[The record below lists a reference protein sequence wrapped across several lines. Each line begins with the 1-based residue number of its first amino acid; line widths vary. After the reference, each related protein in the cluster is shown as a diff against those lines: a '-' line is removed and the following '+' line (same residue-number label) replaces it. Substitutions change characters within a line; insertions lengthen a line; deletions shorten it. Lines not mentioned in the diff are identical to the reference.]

1 MSKIMGNQKSVLVT
15 GANSGIGLATAEY
28 LTVQG
33 FHVYAG
39 ARDPRTM
46 EGLSKNSKITPVK
59 LDVTNTAD
67 IIEVKRII
75 EEKGTGLFG
84 LVNNAGIAKAG
95 ALMDVS
101 LEDMRAQFEVNVF
114 GVHQITQAMFP
125 LLLKTKGRIV
135 MMSSDSGFFA
145 TPFFGPY
152 CSSKFAL
159 EGYSDSFRREITPYG
174 VKVIIIEPGRITTP
188 IWDKGEEN
196 LNKYADSLFAVEAKA
211 IGEYAIRKG
220 KTTGLVESLWR
231 SIEDK
236 LREVAPPSRRFPTV
250 AMLRSSPERNPH
262 LTRIRWLDGTLEAA
276 LAFQGEQAVLF
287 GCPDPFPEA
296 QLHEW
301 IESANRGE
309 PRAIFVDAIP

>member
-1 MSKIMGNQKSVLVT
+1 MNNQKAVLIT
-15 GANSGIGLATAEY
+15 GASSGIGFATAEY
-28 LTVQG
+28 LAAQG

-39 ARDPRTM
+39 ARITHTL

-101 LEDMRAQFEVNVF
+101 VEDMRTQFEVNLF

-159 EGYSDSFRREITPYG
+159 EGYSDSLRREIIPYG

-188 IWDKGEEN
+188 IWDKGEKN

-220 KTTGLVESLWR
+220 KTTGLAP
-231 SIEDK
+231 IEVAKTVYHVLIAANPKLRYIVAENKLEYQMIKTLPASYVDK
-236 LREVAPPSRRFPTV
+236 L
-250 AMLRSSPERNPH
+250 AMKKVQKVVKLSS
-262 LTRIRWLDGTLEAA
+262 
-276 LAFQGEQAVLF
+276 
-287 GCPDPFPEA
+287 
-296 QLHEW
+296 
-301 IESANRGE
+301 
-309 PRAIFVDAIP
+309 AITD

>member
-1 MSKIMGNQKSVLVT
+1 MSPILNNQKSVFIT
-15 GANSGIGLATAEY
+15 GASSGIGLATAEY
-28 LTVQG
+28 LAVQG

-39 ARDPRTM
+39 ARVTGTL
-46 EGLSKNSKITPVK
+46 EGLSKNLNITPVK
-59 LDVTNTAD
+59 LDVTNAAD

-84 LVNNAGIAKAG
+84 LINNAGIAKAG

-101 LEDMRAQFEVNVF
+101 VEDLRTQFEVNLF

-125 LLLKTKGRIV
+125 LLLKAKGRIV

-159 EGYSDSFRREITPYG
+159 EGYSDSLRREITPYG

-188 IWDKGEEN
+188 IWDKGEKY

-211 IGEYAIRKG
+211 IGEYAIRKE
-220 KTTGLVESLWR
+220 KRPV
-231 SIEDK
+231 
-236 LREVAPPSRRFPTV
+236 
-250 AMLRSSPERNPH
+250 
-262 LTRIRWLDGTLEAA
+262 WL
-276 LAFQGEQAVLF
+276 
-287 GCPDPFPEA
+287 P
-296 QLHEW
+296 
-301 IESANRGE
+301 
-309 PRAIFVDAIP
+309 

>member
-1 MSKIMGNQKSVLVT
+1 MNNQKAVLIT

-28 LTVQG
+28 LAAHG

-39 ARDPRTM
+39 ARDLSTL
-46 EGLSKNSKITPVK
+46 EGLSKNLNITPVK

-101 LEDMRAQFEVNVF
+101 VEDLRTQFEVNLF

-159 EGYSDSFRREITPYG
+159 EGYSDSLRREIIPYG
-174 VKVIIIEPGRITTP
+174 VEVILIEPGRITTP
-188 IWDKGEEN
+188 IWDKGEKN
-196 LNKYADSLFAVEAKA
+196 LNKYADSLFAMEAKA

-220 KTTGLVESLWR
+220 KTTGLAP
-231 SIEDK
+231 IEVAKTVYHVLIAANPKLRYIVAENKLEYQMIKILPASYVDK
-236 LREVAPPSRRFPTV
+236 L
-250 AMLRSSPERNPH
+250 AMKKVQKVVKLSS
-262 LTRIRWLDGTLEAA
+262 
-276 LAFQGEQAVLF
+276 
-287 GCPDPFPEA
+287 
-296 QLHEW
+296 
-301 IESANRGE
+301 
-309 PRAIFVDAIP
+309 AITD

>member
-1 MSKIMGNQKSVLVT
+1 MNNQKAVLIT

-28 LTVQG
+28 LAAHG

-39 ARDPRTM
+39 ARDLSTL
-46 EGLSKNSKITPVK
+46 EGLSKNLNITPVK

-101 LEDMRAQFEVNVF
+101 VEDLRTQFEVNLF

-159 EGYSDSFRREITPYG
+159 EGYSDSLRREITPYG

-188 IWDKGEEN
+188 IWDKGEKI
-196 LNKYADSLFAVEAKA
+196 LNKYADSLFAMEAKA

-220 KTTGLVESLWR
+220 KTTGLAP
-231 SIEDK
+231 IEVAKTVYHVLIAANPKLRYIVAENKLEYQMIKILPASYVDK
-236 LREVAPPSRRFPTV
+236 L
-250 AMLRSSPERNPH
+250 AMKKVQKVVKLSS
-262 LTRIRWLDGTLEAA
+262 
-276 LAFQGEQAVLF
+276 
-287 GCPDPFPEA
+287 
-296 QLHEW
+296 
-301 IESANRGE
+301 
-309 PRAIFVDAIP
+309 AITD

>member
-15 GANSGIGLATAEY
+15 GASSGIGLATAEY

-188 IWDKGEEN
+188 IWDKGEKN

-220 KTTGLVESLWR
+220 KTTGLAP
-231 SIEDK
+231 IEVAKTVYHVLIAANPKLRYIVAENKLEYQMIKILPASYVDK
-236 LREVAPPSRRFPTV
+236 L
-250 AMLRSSPERNPH
+250 AMKKVQKVVKLSS
-262 LTRIRWLDGTLEAA
+262 
-276 LAFQGEQAVLF
+276 
-287 GCPDPFPEA
+287 
-296 QLHEW
+296 
-301 IESANRGE
+301 
-309 PRAIFVDAIP
+309 AIAD

>member
-1 MSKIMGNQKSVLVT
+1 MSPILNNQKSVFIT
-15 GANSGIGLATAEY
+15 GASSGIGLATAEY
-28 LTVQG
+28 LAVQG

-39 ARDPRTM
+39 ARVTRTL
-46 EGLSKNSKITPVK
+46 EGLSKNLNITPVK

-101 LEDMRAQFEVNVF
+101 VEDLRTQFEVNLF

-125 LLLKTKGRIV
+125 LLLKAKGMIV

-159 EGYSDSFRREITPYG
+159 EGYSDSLRREIAPYG

-188 IWDKGEEN
+188 IWDKGENN
-196 LNKYADSLFAVEAKA
+196 LNKYADSLFAIEAKA

-220 KTTGLVESLWR
+220 KTTGLAP
-231 SIEDK
+231 IEVAKTVYHVLIAANPKLRYIVAENKLEYQMIKILPASSVDK
-236 LREVAPPSRRFPTV
+236 L
-250 AMLRSSPERNPH
+250 AMKKVQKVVKLSS
-262 LTRIRWLDGTLEAA
+262 
-276 LAFQGEQAVLF
+276 
-287 GCPDPFPEA
+287 
-296 QLHEW
+296 
-301 IESANRGE
+301 
-309 PRAIFVDAIP
+309 AITN

>member
-1 MSKIMGNQKSVLVT
+1 MPSILNNQKSVFIT
-15 GANSGIGLATAEY
+15 GASSGIGLATAEY
-28 LTVQG
+28 LAVQG

-39 ARDPRTM
+39 ARVTRTL
-46 EGLSKNSKITPVK
+46 EGLSKNLNITPVK

-101 LEDMRAQFEVNVF
+101 VEDLRTQFEVNLF

-125 LLLKTKGRIV
+125 LLLKAKGRIV

-159 EGYSDSFRREITPYG
+159 EGYSDSLRREITPYG

-188 IWDKGEEN
+188 IWDKGENN
-196 LNKYADSLFAVEAKA
+196 LNKYADSLFAIEAKA

-220 KTTGLVESLWR
+220 KTTGLAP
-231 SIEDK
+231 IEVAKTVYHVLIAANPKLRYIVAENKLEYQMIKILPASSVDK
-236 LREVAPPSRRFPTV
+236 L
-250 AMLRSSPERNPH
+250 AMKKVQKVVKLSS
-262 LTRIRWLDGTLEAA
+262 
-276 LAFQGEQAVLF
+276 
-287 GCPDPFPEA
+287 
-296 QLHEW
+296 
-301 IESANRGE
+301 
-309 PRAIFVDAIP
+309 AITD

>member
-1 MSKIMGNQKSVLVT
+1 MNNQKAVLIT

-28 LTVQG
+28 LAVQG

-39 ARDPRTM
+39 ARVTRTL
-46 EGLSKNSKITPVK
+46 EGLSKNLNITPVK

-101 LEDMRAQFEVNVF
+101 VEDLRTQFEVNLF

-125 LLLKTKGRIV
+125 LLLKAKGMIV

-159 EGYSDSFRREITPYG
+159 EGYSDSLRREIAPYG

-188 IWDKGEEN
+188 IWDKGENN
-196 LNKYADSLFAVEAKA
+196 LNKYADSLFAIEAKA

-220 KTTGLVESLWR
+220 KTTGLAP
-231 SIEDK
+231 IEVAKTVYHVLIAANPKLRYIVAENKLEYQMIKILPASSVDK
-236 LREVAPPSRRFPTV
+236 L
-250 AMLRSSPERNPH
+250 AMKKVQKVVKLSS
-262 LTRIRWLDGTLEAA
+262 
-276 LAFQGEQAVLF
+276 
-287 GCPDPFPEA
+287 
-296 QLHEW
+296 
-301 IESANRGE
+301 
-309 PRAIFVDAIP
+309 AITN